1 MRSCQESTWLSRRT
15 SALVAGLVSVAL
27 VLSGCSVY
35 DTPLPGGAN
44 TGDNPMTIKVMFR
57 DVLDLVP
64 QSTVRVNDVTV
75 GKVKKVD
82 LKGYVAEVTVEIPG
96 DVKLPD
102 NARAEIRQTSLLG
115 EKFVQLSEPRDPA
128 TGKLANGDVIGLDR
142 TGRNPEVEEVLGA
155 LSLLLNGGGVGQ
167 LKTIFSELNNAME
180 GREPQVRS
188 VLTQLRSFMGQ
199 LDENKAAI
207 IATIENTNRLA
218 LEIRRNDGAIKAA
231 LDDIPDALRSVDS
244 QRADLV
250 KLLRSLVRLSGVGVR
265 VIRASKEST
274 INSLRRLGPV
284 LEGFAGAGDSFAK
297 SFQVFLTYPFID
309 EAVGRNPRVAR
320 NLHMGDYTNLSVNLD
335 LSVDVLGDLLGPICD
350 QLEAIESQ
358 IKNGAADLDQELFG
372 PVADGLEQAG
382 VPQRQISDMRKEFR
396 DSIVTRF
403 LAAARKECKAP
414 SGAALRKFAQA
425 ELARMIKRLPAPLQ
439 AQLEELVPNLGA
451 LTGGALAGGTAG
463 GGTGGGITGGNSNNG
478 SGVVPSNP
486 LGRALPGK
494 AYQEPQ
500 PIDPFGLAAHGL
512 DAGLGTML
520 LQGVAEVR

>member
-1 MRSCQESTWLSRRT
+1 MRSSPRSSWLRRRT
-15 SALVAGLVSVAL
+15 SALLAGLVSAAL

-35 DTPLPGGAN
+35 DAPLPGGAK

-115 EKFVQLSEPRDPA
+115 EKFVQLSEPRDPG

-250 KLLRSLVRLSGVGVR
+250 KLLRSLTRLSGVGVR

-274 INSLRRLGPV
+274 INSLRHLGPV
-284 LEGFAGAGDSFAK
+284 LEGFAKAGDNFAK
-297 SFQVFLTYPFID
+297 SFQVFATYPFID

-335 LSVDVLGDLLGPICD
+335 ISVTSSATSWARSVTSWRRCSTQTRGERERRSRRDRR
-350 QLEAIESQ
+350 
-358 IKNGAADLDQELFG
+358 ADEGTGQ
-372 PVADGLEQAG
+372 
-382 VPQRQISDMRKEFR
+382 
-396 DSIVTRF
+396 
-403 LAAARKECKAP
+403 
-414 SGAALRKFAQA
+414 
-425 ELARMIKRLPAPLQ
+425 PAHH
-439 AQLEELVPNLGA
+439 
-451 LTGGALAGGTAG
+451 GGTIARRCDELDHRPG
-463 GGTGGGITGGNSNNG
+463 CIER
-478 SGVVPSNP
+478 VPGR
-486 LGRALPGK
+486 GRASSARRPNAGELLR
-494 AYQEPQ
+494 
-500 PIDPFGLAAHGL
+500 FGEGQL
-512 DAGLGTML
+512 DGPSAR
-520 LQGVAEVR
+520 QA